1 MSAQHAVAQSPTT
14 LAEIRLV
21 AEQVIDSDGDFSI
34 LASLEDGHHYMQW
47 IEHDGAIY
55 VELSDPTYNDQPPLD
70 SAQLAAVATL
80 GFEKRKINF
89 GRDFAPD
96 ELDSDSLASFLLE
109 CFAEVFGIT
118 DPAMLELSVN
128 R

>member
-1 MSAQHAVAQSPTT
+1 MKWRHQSAEETQPPSARASQHAKTAQSTSSSQT
-14 LAEIRLV
+14 
-21 AEQVIDSDGDFSI
+21 
-34 LASLEDGHHYMQW
+34 
-47 IEHDGAIY
+47 
-55 VELSDPTYNDQPPLD
+55 PTYNDRPQLD

-80 GFEKRKINF
+80 GFEKRNVNF
-89 GRDFAPD
+89 GRDFAPG

>member
-1 MSAQHAVAQSPTT
+1 VSAQHAVAQSPTT